1 MLKRIGDALN
11 QYMKISSEIRQAL
24 INNQPVVAL
33 ESTIISHGLP
43 YPQNLEMAKKVEDI
57 IRNERAVPA
66 TIAIINGVIRIGL
79 DQDALNILAQSQDV
93 MKISRRDIPYAL
105 TQGKHGATTVSSTMF
120 FAAQAGIKVFAT
132 GGIGGV
138 HRGAHTTFDISADLE
153 ELSQTDVAVVCAGAK
168 SILDLPKTLEYLE
181 TKGVPVIGYKTD
193 ALPAFYT
200 ESSDL
205 SVDYRVDDVASIA
218 RMMHAKWAQ
227 GINGGM
233 VIANPIPASDAL
245 DKDYINSV
253 IDAAIVKAENQ
264 GITGKAMTPFLL
276 DEVQKATKG
285 ASLKANL
292 ALVYNNA
299 LVAAQLAVQ
308 YHEPSKQ

>member
-1 MLKRIGDALN
+1 MT
-11 QYMKISSEIRQAL
+11 ISSEVHQAL
-24 INNQPVVAL
+24 TNKKPVVAL

-57 IRNERAVPA
+57 IRSEGAVPA
-66 TIAIINGVIRIGL
+66 TIAIINGEIRIGL
-79 DQDALNILAQSQDV
+79 DETALNVLAESEDV

-105 TQGKHGATTVSSTMF
+105 AKGKHGATTVSSTMF

-193 ALPAFYT
+193 ELPAFYT
-200 ESSDL
+200 NSSDL

-218 RMMHAKWAQ
+218 RMMYAKWAQ
-227 GINGGM
+227 GLNGGM

-253 IDAAIVKAENQ
+253 IDSAIVKAENQ

-299 LVAAQLAVQ
+299 LVAAQLAGH
-308 YHEPSKQ
+308 YHEASNQ